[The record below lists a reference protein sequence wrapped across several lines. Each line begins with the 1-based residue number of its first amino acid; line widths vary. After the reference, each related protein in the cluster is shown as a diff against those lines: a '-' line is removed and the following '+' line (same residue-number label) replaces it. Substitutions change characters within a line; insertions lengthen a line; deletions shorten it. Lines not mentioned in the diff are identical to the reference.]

1 MKTSTKTVISINN
14 ISKVYEGPPPVRAL
28 DGVSLEI
35 KEGDFVSIVGQS
47 GSGKSTFL
55 NMIGLLDSI
64 TDGSIEIEGKDVSEL
79 SDNEL
84 SKFRGEK
91 IGFIFQSFFLLPGL
105 TAQENVAEGLLYQ
118 GISRSERLEKAKEV
132 LEQVGLGDRL
142 THLPKE
148 LSGGQQ
154 QRVAIARALVQDPA
168 FVLADEPTGNLDKES
183 GINILNILKD
193 LNNQGKTVIMITHN
207 QEHASMFKK
216 VIELVD
222 RKNSELMKRN
232 RLKIKDLFF
241 VALYGVR
248 ARKGRATL
256 TSIGIGIGI
265 AAIVAV
271 SGISASGRADLLFNT
286 RVTWYKFG

>member
-64 TDGSIEIEGKDVSEL
+64 TDGSIEIEGNDISKL

-118 GISRSERLEKAKEV
+118 GISRTNRLEKAKEV

-168 FVLADEPTGNLDKES
+168 FVLADEPTGNLDFKTSKEIFS
-183 GINILNILKD
+183 YFLK
-193 LNNQGKTVIMITHN
+193 LKKLKKTIIFATHN
-207 QEHASMFKK
+207 R
-216 VIELVD
+216 ELA
-222 RKNSELMKRN
+222 N
-232 RLKIKDLFF
+232 
-241 VALYGVR
+241 
-248 ARKGRATL
+248 
-256 TSIGIGIGI
+256 
-265 AAIVAV
+265 
-271 SGISASGRADLLFNT
+271 RADYKLLISNGVIK
-286 RVTWYKFG
+286 RVNARQ

>member
-1 MKTSTKTVISINN
+1 MKTDTKTVISINN
-14 ISKVYEGPPPVRAL
+14 ISKVYEGPPPVKAL
-28 DGVSLEI
+28 DGVSLNV
-35 KEGDFVSIVGQS
+35 KEGDLVAIVGQS
-47 GSGKSTFL
+47 GSGKSTLL
-55 NMIGLLDSI
+55 NMIGLLDSVSG
-64 TDGSIEIEGKDVSEL
+64 GSIEIEGKDISDL
-79 SDNEL
+79 TDNEL

-118 GISRSERLEKAKEV
+118 GISRSERLEKAGVV

-142 THLPKE
+142 SHLPKE

-183 GINILNILKD
+183 GINILNILKE

-207 QEHASMFKK
+207 QEHANMFKK

-222 RKNSELMKRN
+222 G
-232 RLKIKDLFF
+232 KI
-241 VALYGVR
+241 V
-248 ARKGRATL
+248 
-256 TSIGIGIGI
+256 
-265 AAIVAV
+265 
-271 SGISASGRADLLFNT
+271 
-286 RVTWYKFG
+286 

>member
-1 MKTSTKTVISINN
+1 MNSVISINN
-14 ISKVYEGPPPVRAL
+14 ITKTYEGPPPVKAL
-28 DGVSLEI
+28 DGVTLEVQ
-35 KEGDFVSIVGQS
+35 KGDFVAIVGQS
-47 GSGKSTFL
+47 GSGKSTLL
-55 NMIGLLDSI
+55 NMIGLLDSVTEGTI
-64 TDGSIEIEGKDVSEL
+64 DIEGKNISEL

-118 GISRSERLEKAKEV
+118 GISRTERLESATKV
-132 LEQVGLGDRL
+132 LEQVGLGDRT

-148 LSGGQQ
+148 LSGQQ

-183 GINILNILKD
+183 GLNILNILKE

-207 QEHASMFKK
+207 QEHADMFEK

-222 RKNSELMKRN
+222 GKVVN
-232 RLKIKDLFF
+232 R
-241 VALYGVR
+241 
-248 ARKGRATL
+248 
-256 TSIGIGIGI
+256 
-265 AAIVAV
+265 
-271 SGISASGRADLLFNT
+271 
-286 RVTWYKFG
+286 

>member
-1 MKTSTKTVISINN
+1 MITDTKTVISINN
-14 ISKVYEGPPPVRAL
+14 ISKTYEGPPPVKAL
-28 DGVSLEI
+28 DEVSLEVNQ
-35 KEGDFVSIVGQS
+35 GDLVAIVGQS
-47 GSGKSTFL
+47 GSGKSTLL
-55 NMIGLLDSI
+55 NMIGLLDSV
-64 TDGSIEIEGKDVSEL
+64 TAGSIQIEGKDISEL

-105 TAQENVAEGLLYQ
+105 NAQENVAEGLLYQ
-118 GISRSERLEKAKEV
+118 GISRNDRLLKAGEILEK
-132 LEQVGLGDRL
+132 VGLGDRL

-216 VIELVD
+216 VVELVD
-222 RKNSELMKRN
+222 G
-232 RLKIKDLFF
+232 KIVKQ
-241 VALYGVR
+241 
-248 ARKGRATL
+248 
-256 TSIGIGIGI
+256 
-265 AAIVAV
+265 
-271 SGISASGRADLLFNT
+271 
-286 RVTWYKFG
+286 

>member
-1 MKTSTKTVISINN
+1 MKTDTKTVISINN
-14 ISKVYEGPPPVRAL
+14 ISKVYEGPPPVKAL
-28 DGVSLEI
+28 DGVSLNVI
-35 KEGDFVSIVGQS
+35 EGDLVAIVGQS
-47 GSGKSTFL
+47 GSGKSTLL
-55 NMIGLLDSI
+55 NMIGLLDSVSG
-64 TDGSIEIEGKDVSEL
+64 GSIEIEGKDISDL
-79 SDNEL
+79 TDNEL

-118 GISRSERLEKAKEV
+118 GISRSERLEKAGEV

-142 THLPKE
+142 SHLPKE

-183 GINILNILKD
+183 GINILNILKE

-207 QEHASMFKK
+207 QEHANMFKK

-222 RKNSELMKRN
+222 G
-232 RLKIKDLFF
+232 KI
-241 VALYGVR
+241 V
-248 ARKGRATL
+248 
-256 TSIGIGIGI
+256 
-265 AAIVAV
+265 
-271 SGISASGRADLLFNT
+271 
-286 RVTWYKFG
+286 

>member
-1 MKTSTKTVISINN
+1 
-14 ISKVYEGPPPVRAL
+14 
-28 DGVSLEI
+28 
-35 KEGDFVSIVGQS
+35 
-47 GSGKSTFL
+47 
-55 NMIGLLDSI
+55 MIGLLDSV
-64 TDGSIEIEGKDVSEL
+64 TAGSIQIEGKDISEL

-105 TAQENVAEGLLYQ
+105 NAQENVAEGLLYQ
-118 GISRSERLEKAKEV
+118 GISRSDRLLKAGEV
-132 LEQVGLGDRL
+132 LEKVGLGDRL

-216 VIELVD
+216 VVELVD
-222 RKNSELMKRN
+222 G
-232 RLKIKDLFF
+232 KIVKQ
-241 VALYGVR
+241 
-248 ARKGRATL
+248 
-256 TSIGIGIGI
+256 
-265 AAIVAV
+265 
-271 SGISASGRADLLFNT
+271 
-286 RVTWYKFG
+286 

>member
-28 DGVSLEI
+28 DGVSLKVE
-35 KEGDFVSIVGQS
+35 EGDFVAIVCQS
-47 GSGKSTFL
+47 GSRKSNLL

-64 TDGSIEIEGKDVSEL
+64 TEGSIEIEESDVSKL

-118 GISRSERLEKAKEV
+118 GISRTERLEKAKKV
-132 LEQVGLGDRL
+132 LDQVGLGDRL

-207 QEHASMFKK
+207 QEHANMFKK

-222 RKNSELMKRN
+222 G
-232 RLKIKDLFF
+232 KI
-241 VALYGVR
+241 
-248 ARKGRATL
+248 
-256 TSIGIGIGI
+256 
-265 AAIVAV
+265 V
-271 SGISASGRADLLFNT
+271 S
-286 RVTWYKFG
+286 K

>member
-1 MKTSTKTVISINN
+1 MNSVISINN
-14 ISKVYEGPPPVRAL
+14 ITKTYEGPPPVKAL
-28 DGVSLEI
+28 DGVTLEV
-35 KEGDFVSIVGQS
+35 KKGDFVAIVGQS
-47 GSGKSTFL
+47 GSGKSTLL
-55 NMIGLLDSI
+55 NMIGLLDSVTEGTI
-64 TDGSIEIEGKDVSEL
+64 DIEGKNISEL

-118 GISRSERLEKAKEV
+118 GISRTERLESATKV
-132 LEQVGLGDRL
+132 LEQVGLGDRT

-183 GINILNILKD
+183 GLNILNILKE

-207 QEHASMFKK
+207 QEHAGMFEK

-222 RKNSELMKRN
+222 GKVVN
-232 RLKIKDLFF
+232 R
-241 VALYGVR
+241 
-248 ARKGRATL
+248 
-256 TSIGIGIGI
+256 
-265 AAIVAV
+265 
-271 SGISASGRADLLFNT
+271 
-286 RVTWYKFG
+286 

>member
-28 DGVSLEI
+28 DGVSLEVE
-35 KEGDFVSIVGQS
+35 EGDFVAIVGQS
-47 GSGKSTFL
+47 GSGKSTLL
-55 NMIGLLDSI
+55 NMIGLLDSV
-64 TDGSIEIEGKDVSEL
+64 TEGSIEIEESDVSKL

-118 GISRSERLEKAKEV
+118 GISRTERLEKAKKV
-132 LEQVGLGDRL
+132 LDQVGLGDRL

-207 QEHASMFKK
+207 QEHANMFKK

-222 RKNSELMKRN
+222 G
-232 RLKIKDLFF
+232 KI
-241 VALYGVR
+241 
-248 ARKGRATL
+248 
-256 TSIGIGIGI
+256 
-265 AAIVAV
+265 V
-271 SGISASGRADLLFNT
+271 S
-286 RVTWYKFG
+286 K

>member
-28 DGVSLEI
+28 DGVSLKVE
-35 KEGDFVSIVGQS
+35 EGDFVAIVGQS
-47 GSGKSTFL
+47 GSGKSTLL
-55 NMIGLLDSI
+55 NMIGLLDS
-64 TDGSIEIEGKDVSEL
+64 TTEGSIEIEESDVSKL

-118 GISRSERLEKAKEV
+118 GISRTERLEKAKEV
-132 LEQVGLGDRL
+132 LDQVGLGDRL

-183 GINILNILKD
+183 GINILKD

-207 QEHASMFKK
+207 QEHANMFKK

-222 RKNSELMKRN
+222 G
-232 RLKIKDLFF
+232 KI
-241 VALYGVR
+241 
-248 ARKGRATL
+248 
-256 TSIGIGIGI
+256 
-265 AAIVAV
+265 V
-271 SGISASGRADLLFNT
+271 S
-286 RVTWYKFG
+286 K